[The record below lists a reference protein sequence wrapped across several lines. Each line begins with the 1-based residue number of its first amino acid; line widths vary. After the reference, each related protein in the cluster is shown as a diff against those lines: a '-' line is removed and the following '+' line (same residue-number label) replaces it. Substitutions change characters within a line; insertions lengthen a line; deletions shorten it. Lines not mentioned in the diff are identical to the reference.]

1 MIDSPS
7 SADVAKPERF
17 ERIGI
22 AADAE
27 NASRIREEFAC
38 WLEQFLDL
46 DPIRSSDVVLA
57 INEALAN
64 AAEFAYLSA
73 GGVGT
78 MDMQARHDSADAILT
93 VTISDCGVWRMTDPN
108 SGDRTRGRG
117 IPLMRALS
125 DRASIETSSGGTQ
138 VLLGWNAVH
147 RTHGRRFGSA
157 E

>member
-1 MIDSPS
+1 MMYFPS
-7 SADVAKPERF
+7 STDVANTERF

-27 NASRIREEFAC
+27 NAARVREEFAR
-38 WLEQFLDL
+38 WLEQFFDL

-73 GGVGT
+73 GRVGT
-78 MDMQARHDSADAILT
+78 MDMQARYDLDAATLT
-93 VTISDCGVWRMTDPN
+93 AMISDSGVWRMSDPN
-108 SGDRTRGRG
+108 SASRTRGRG

-125 DRASIETSSGGTQ
+125 DRASIESSSEGTQ
-138 VLLGWNAVH
+138 VLLGWNGVH
-147 RTHGRRFGSA
+147 RTA
-157 E
+157 